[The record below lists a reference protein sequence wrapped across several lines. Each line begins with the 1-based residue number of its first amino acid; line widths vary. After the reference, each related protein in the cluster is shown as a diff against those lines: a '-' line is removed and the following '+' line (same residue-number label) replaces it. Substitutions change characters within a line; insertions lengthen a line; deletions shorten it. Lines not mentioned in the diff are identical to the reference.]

1 MKKWLKITLIVLA
14 AAAVVALCVWLI
26 PLVWSLRQ
34 PENQAAFEEF
44 VGSLGVFGVL
54 LMLGIQ
60 VLQIVVAVIPGE
72 PIELIMGLMYGTWGG
87 LALTLTGILIGSTII
102 YFCMK
107 RFGTGFA
114 SRFVDTNGFKK
125 FRFLNDPAKR
135 DSFIFLLFF
144 IPGTPKDVLT
154 YFAPL
159 TGIPFG
165 RFITIATLA
174 RIPSVV
180 TSTLVGS
187 SVSNGEFLKSLIVF
201 AITGVV
207 GIAGILINNKF
218 TAAQEKKLAEKAAE
232 NQNAKDNDK

>member
-14 AAAVVALCVWLI
+14 AAAVAALCVWLI

-44 VGSLGVFGVL
+44 VGSLGVFGIL

-87 LALTLTGILIGSTII
+87 LALTLTGILTGSTII

-114 SRFVDTNGFKK
+114 SKFVDTNGFKK
-125 FRFLNDPAKR
+125 FRFLNNPAKR

-165 RFITIATLA
+165 RFITISTLA

-187 SVSNGEFLKSLIVF
+187 SVSKGEFLKSLIVF

>member
-1 MKKWLKITLIVLA
+1 
-14 AAAVVALCVWLI
+14 
-26 PLVWSLRQ
+26 
-34 PENQAAFEEF
+34 
-44 VGSLGVFGVL
+44 
-54 LMLGIQ
+54 MLGIQ

-87 LALTLTGILIGSTII
+87 LALTLTGILIGSAII

-114 SRFVDTNGFKK
+114 SKFVDTNGFKK

-159 TGIPFG
+159 TGIPFV

-187 SVSNGEFLKSLIVF
+187 SVSKGEFLKSLIVF

>member
-1 MKKWLKITLIVLA
+1 M
-14 AAAVVALCVWLI
+14 
-26 PLVWSLRQ
+26 
-34 PENQAAFEEF
+34 
-44 VGSLGVFGVL
+44 
-54 LMLGIQ
+54 
-60 VLQIVVAVIPGE
+60 
-72 PIELIMGLMYGTWGG
+72 GG

-114 SRFVDTNGFKK
+114 SKFVDTNGFKK

-187 SVSNGEFLKSLIVF
+187 SVSKGEFLKSLIVF

>member
-1 MKKWLKITLIVLA
+1 MKKWLKITLMVLA

-44 VGSLGVFGVL
+44 VGSLGVFGIL

-114 SRFVDTNGFKK
+114 SKFVDTNGFKK
-125 FRFLNDPAKR
+125 FRFLNNPAKR

-165 RFITIATLA
+165 RFITISTLA

-187 SVSNGEFLKSLIVF
+187 SVSKGEFLKSLIVF

>member
-87 LALTLTGILIGSTII
+87 LALTLTGILTGSTII

-114 SRFVDTNGFKK
+114 SKFVDTNGFKK
-125 FRFLNDPAKR
+125 FRFLNNPAKR

-187 SVSNGEFLKSLIVF
+187 SVSKGEFLKSLIVF
-201 AITGVV
+201 AITGAV

-218 TAAQEKKLAEKAAE
+218 TAAQEKKLTEKAAE

>member
-14 AAAVVALCVWLI
+14 AAAVAALCVWLI

-87 LALTLTGILIGSTII
+87 LALTLTGILIGSAII

-114 SRFVDTNGFKK
+114 SKFVDTNGFKK
-125 FRFLNDPAKR
+125 FRFLNNPAKR

-187 SVSNGEFLKSLIVF
+187 SVSKGEFLKSLIVF

>member
-14 AAAVVALCVWLI
+14 AAAVAALCVWLI

-114 SRFVDTNGFKK
+114 SKFVDTNGFKK
-125 FRFLNDPAKR
+125 FRFLNNPAKR

-187 SVSNGEFLKSLIVF
+187 SVSKGEFLKSLIVF
-201 AITGVV
+201 AITGIV

>member
-114 SRFVDTNGFKK
+114 SKFVDTNGFKK
-125 FRFLNDPAKR
+125 FRFLNNPANR

-187 SVSNGEFLKSLIVF
+187 SVSKGEFLKSLIVF

>member
-14 AAAVVALCVWLI
+14 AAAVAALCVWLI

-72 PIELIMGLMYGTWGG
+72 PIELIMGLMYGTLGG
-87 LALTLTGILIGSTII
+87 LALTLTGILIGSAII

-114 SRFVDTNGFKK
+114 SKFVDTNGFKK
-125 FRFLNDPAKR
+125 FRFLNNPAKR

-174 RIPSVV
+174 RLPSVV

-187 SVSNGEFLKSLIVF
+187 SVSKGEFLKSLIVF

-207 GIAGILINNKF
+207 GIAGVLLNNKF

>member
-1 MKKWLKITLIVLA
+1 MKKWRKITLIVLA

-87 LALTLTGILIGSTII
+87 LALTLTGILIGSAII

-114 SRFVDTNGFKK
+114 SKFVDTNGFKK

-187 SVSNGEFLKSLIVF
+187 SVSKGEFLKSLIVF

>member
-14 AAAVVALCVWLI
+14 AAAVAALCVWLI

-114 SRFVDTNGFKK
+114 SKFVDTNGFKK
-125 FRFLNDPAKR
+125 FRFLNNPAKR

-165 RFITIATLA
+165 RFITISTLA

-187 SVSNGEFLKSLIVF
+187 SVSKGEFLKSLIVF

>member
-14 AAAVVALCVWLI
+14 AAAVAALCVWLI

-60 VLQIVVAVIPGE
+60 ILQIVVAVIPGE

-87 LALTLTGILIGSTII
+87 LALTLTGILIGSAII

-114 SRFVDTNGFKK
+114 SKFVDTNGFKK
-125 FRFLNDPAKR
+125 FRFLNNPAKR

-187 SVSNGEFLKSLIVF
+187 SVSKGEFLKSLIVF

>member
-87 LALTLTGILIGSTII
+87 LALTLTGILIGSAII

-114 SRFVDTNGFKK
+114 SKFVDTNGFKK
-125 FRFLNDPAKR
+125 FRFLNNPAKR

-187 SVSNGEFLKSLIVF
+187 SVSKGEFLKSLIVF

>member
-1 MKKWLKITLIVLA
+1 
-14 AAAVVALCVWLI
+14 
-26 PLVWSLRQ
+26 
-34 PENQAAFEEF
+34 
-44 VGSLGVFGVL
+44 
-54 LMLGIQ
+54 
-60 VLQIVVAVIPGE
+60 
-72 PIELIMGLMYGTWGG
+72 
-87 LALTLTGILIGSTII
+87 
-102 YFCMK
+102 MK

-114 SRFVDTNGFKK
+114 SKFVDTNGFKK

-159 TGIPFG
+159 TGIPFV

-187 SVSNGEFLKSLIVF
+187 SASNGEFLIVF

>member
-1 MKKWLKITLIVLA
+1 MKKWLKITLIALIS
-14 AAAVVALCVWLI
+14 AAVITLCVWLI
-26 PLVWSLRQ
+26 PLVWSLRE
-34 PENQAAFEEF
+34 PENQAAFENF
-44 VGSLGVFGVL
+44 VSSLGFLGIL

-60 VLQIVVAVIPGE
+60 VLQIIVAVIPGE

-87 LALTLTGILIGSTII
+87 LALTLTGILIGSAII

-114 SRFVDTNGFKK
+114 SKFVDTNGFKK

-159 TGIPFG
+159 TGIPFV

-187 SVSNGEFLKSLIVF
+187 SVSKGEFLKSLIVF

>member
-14 AAAVVALCVWLI
+14 AAAVAALCVWLI

-87 LALTLTGILIGSTII
+87 LALTLTGILTGSTVI

-114 SRFVDTNGFKK
+114 SKFVDTNGFKK
-125 FRFLNDPAKR
+125 FRFLNNPAKR

-165 RFITIATLA
+165 RFITISTLA

-187 SVSNGEFLKSLIVF
+187 SVSKGEFLKSLIVF